1 MNTTNTNTNTN
12 TNTDTMTNT
21 HTNTITLHTLK
32 ELTDEEI
39 LAVLA
44 EGFSDDIPLEV
55 QASAIEFAKAILR
68 KASEK

>member
-1 MNTTNTNTNTN
+1 
-12 TNTDTMTNT
+12 MTNT